1 MIVCNPCDYRGRC
14 EAMQRCIQGK
24 NAHIAAETIV
34 PPILHV
40 NTTKGPAKTAKPEKS
55 STLKKLAKKVKK

>member
-1 MIVCNPCDYRGRC
+1 MG
-14 EAMQRCIQGK
+14 RCIQGK

-34 PPILHV
+34 PPVLDI
-40 NTTKGPAKTAKPEKS
+40 NTTKGPAKTVAPEKS